1 MPRVAFSTPEQ
12 NGDCLKFTESEV
24 RDDDKA
30 LKEKVFS
37 LRNDIDRE
45 AHESP
50 LFPMECICS
59 ISRSN
64 ETLALV

>member
-12 NGDCLKFTESEV
+12 SSDCLKFIEREV

-37 LRNDIDRE
+37 LRNEIDGE
-45 AHESP
+45 AHGCP

-59 ISRSN
+59 VSRSN
-64 ETLALV
+64 ETLVLV

>member
-12 NGDCLKFTESEV
+12 SGDCLKFIESEE
-24 RDDDKA
+24 RDNDKA

-45 AHESP
+45 AHGCP
-50 LFPMECICS
+50 LFPMECICW

-64 ETLALV
+64 ETLVLV

>member
-1 MPRVAFSTPEQ
+1 MPTVAFSTPEQ
-12 NGDCLKFTESEV
+12 SGDCLKFIESEV

-37 LRNDIDRE
+37 LRNEFDRE
-45 AHESP
+45 AHECP
-50 LFPMECICS
+50 LFPMKCICS